1 MANVKITDLID
12 AATLQ
17 EIQTGVAKLAGAA
30 VAVEDDTNAADF
42 LCTVAKALSAAA
54 DGSDSAVTSV
64 NRSMMSKIA
73 EAEIAVQGST
83 RRIRAL
89 ANAFEN
95 VSKIAENTAGEV
107 ASTTGTVKV
116 IQDIAMNTKILGFN
130 ASIEASRAKESGKG
144 FGVIAQEVR
153 NLAETSKSSADK
165 IEKTMQHI
173 GEYSKEMNEQVVNTK
188 DAVNKCLED
197 LNSFSALLSELKTS
211 SAE

>member
-42 LCTVAKALSAAA
+42 LCAVAKALSAAA
-54 DGSDSAVTSV
+54 DGSDSSVSV

>member
-1 MANVKITDLID
+1 MANVKLAELID

-17 EIQTGVAKLAGAA
+17 EIQSGIAKLAGTA
-30 VAVEDDTNAADF
+30 VAADDDTNAADF
-42 LCTVAKALSAAA
+42 LDNIAKALSAAA
-54 DGSDSAVTSV
+54 DGSGSGLNSV
-64 NRSMMSKIA
+64 SRSTASKLA
-73 EAEIAVQGST
+73 EAELAVQSSA
-83 RRIRAL
+83 RRIRTL
-89 ANAFEN
+89 AGTFEN

-173 GEYSKEMNEQVVNTK
+173 GEYSKEMNEQVVSTK

-197 LNSFSALLSELKTS
+197 LNNFSALLEEIRNS